1 MDNLRGRYRVPY
13 SGFDMDVGGHSAV
26 LTHAF
31 VEESLRREDC
41 GEDGL
46 GAARG
51 AVTAV
56 LISAAL
62 WIALGLLI
70 FTVF

>member
-1 MDNLRGRYRVPY
+1 MDNLRGKYRVPY
-13 SGFDMDVGGHSAV
+13 SGFDMDVGSHSAV
-26 LTHAF
+26 LSHAF
-31 VEESLRREDC
+31 VEESLRRGEC
-41 GEDGL
+41 GEDSL

-51 AVTAV
+51 AINAV

-70 FTVF
+70 FTVL

>member
-1 MDNLRGRYRVPY
+1 MDSLRGKYRVPY
-13 SGFDMDVGGHSAV
+13 SGFDMDVGSHSAV
-26 LTHAF
+26 LSHAF
-31 VEESLRREDC
+31 VAESLRRE
-41 GEDGL
+41 EHKADGL

-51 AVTAV
+51 AVNAV

-62 WIALGLLI
+62 WIALGVLI